1 MKYKFGHSDYDDKII
16 INAEPLTVKV
26 KYNIVITTCSEFEV
40 PAWRKLVK
48 WLKFSKYRFYIYPE
62 N

>member
-48 WLKFSKYRFYIYPE
+48 
-62 N
+62 